1 MGGNETMTKRF
12 WSEDYTVGY
21 YTEVVDNEKI
31 LEDVPN
37 PKKNLT
43 IDELV
48 DLLNEQDQQIKQT
61 KDAFYEAHKQ
71 QQDCLKEVL
80 KLYDEKRELEFKL
93 NTLKKAYLCRTCTF
107 NNKEMRYLKSLRE

>member
-1 MGGNETMTKRF
+1 MVERF

-21 YTEVVDNEKI
+21 YTEVVDNEKT

-48 DLLNEQDQQIKQT
+48 DLLNQLYDGHRRFEFVLQ
-61 KDAFYEAHKQ
+61 EAIRTERTE
-71 QQDCLKEVL
+71 LGRNVL
-80 KLYDEKRELEFKL
+80 KQLADNLGVKYE
-93 NTLKKAYLCRTCTF
+93 
-107 NNKEMRYLKSLRE
+107 

>member
-1 MGGNETMTKRF
+1 MAERF

-48 DLLNEQDQQIKQT
+48 DLLN
-61 KDAFYEAHKQ
+61 
-71 QQDCLKEVL
+71 
-80 KLYDEKRELEFKL
+80 KLYDGNRRFEFVL
-93 NTLKKAYLCRTCTF
+93 QEAIRTERTDLGRNVLKQLADNLGVKY
-107 NNKEMRYLKSLRE
+107 E

>member
-1 MGGNETMTKRF
+1 MVERF

-37 PKKNLT
+37 PQKNLT

-48 DLLNEQDQQIKQT
+48 DLLNKL
-61 KDAFYEAHKQ
+61 YEENRRFELVLQ
-71 QQDCLKEVL
+71 ESIRTERTDLGRNVL
-80 KLYDEKRELEFKL
+80 KQLAVNLGVEYEIL
-93 NTLKKAYLCRTCTF
+93 
-107 NNKEMRYLKSLRE
+107 

>member
-1 MGGNETMTKRF
+1 MVERF

-48 DLLNEQDQQIKQT
+48 DLLNKL
-61 KDAFYEAHKQ
+61 YEENRRFEFVLQ
-71 QQDCLKEVL
+71 EPIRTERTDLGRNVL
-80 KLYDEKRELEFKL
+80 KQLADNLGVEYEIL
-93 NTLKKAYLCRTCTF
+93 
-107 NNKEMRYLKSLRE
+107 

>member
-1 MGGNETMTKRF
+1 MVERF
-12 WSEDYTVGY
+12 WSEDYSVGY

-48 DLLNEQDQQIKQT
+48 DLLN
-61 KDAFYEAHKQ
+61 
-71 QQDCLKEVL
+71 
-80 KLYDEKRELEFKL
+80 KLYDGKRRFEFVL
-93 NTLKKAYLCRTCTF
+93 QEAIRTERTDLGRNVLKQLADNLGVTY
-107 NNKEMRYLKSLRE
+107 E

>member
-1 MGGNETMTKRF
+1 MVGRF
-12 WSEDYTVGY
+12 WSEDYSVGY

-48 DLLNEQDQQIKQT
+48 DLLN
-61 KDAFYEAHKQ
+61 
-71 QQDCLKEVL
+71 
-80 KLYDEKRELEFKL
+80 KLYDGKRRFEFVL
-93 NTLKKAYLCRTCTF
+93 QEAIRTERTDLGRNVLKQLADNLGVKY
-107 NNKEMRYLKSLRE
+107 E

>member
-1 MGGNETMTKRF
+1 MVERF

-37 PKKNLT
+37 PQKNLTGGSANIGLTFSGKATRTFNPMSKNLT

-48 DLLNEQDQQIKQT
+48 DLLNKL
-61 KDAFYEAHKQ
+61 YEENRRFELVLQ
-71 QQDCLKEVL
+71 ESIRTERTDLGRNVL
-80 KLYDEKRELEFKL
+80 KQLAVNLGVEYEIL
-93 NTLKKAYLCRTCTF
+93 
-107 NNKEMRYLKSLRE
+107 